1 MAQRSSNDILDDI
14 LNTLSF
20 IIQEQRTYQSKILKE
35 VKDIRK
41 AKNNSNHNINNDQ
54 DSQLSTIE
62 LLLGTSQISKNQQN
76 HSNSNNNITSLN
88 DIIKSLNNLNK
99 IDPKKIKNLNSA
111 LGKIIKTAN
120 TISINKEQ
128 AQGLS
133 SVSNFLR
140 SLAGIDFLTT
150 RSYIFIRSGILNHLS
165 KQLVNLAKS
174 IQLTGQQAQNQR
186 YVKDFIKNMGLLM
199 NVIKEIPDNLS
210 KGISKKSAQR
220 IADFFSILIN
230 NLPNDKDAVQKGKTL
245 VLLSDAI
252 SKMNVSAMIGLA
264 MGSIFI
270 GKRTGKAIY
279 EFINQLLKITEKHSD
294 KDIKALGV
302 FFKELSNTVLKITAS
317 IAALALIV
325 TLFPTETI
333 IKSIGIISIV
343 TLGMVGVSILLSLH
357 EGKLSKGIKGI
368 EAIGKSVLLMTVA
381 ISSMALITKLT
392 DKQTIA
398 DSVGIILLLTITMTG
413 VAMLLS
419 TNKRMLTRGI
429 EGIKTIA
436 TSILLITAAI
446 GLITLLVANA
456 NINDVLTGLSI
467 VIGTVTVMVGLTVL
481 LSKIDKDNMEAARNT
496 MYALTGILTVVSLV
510 TLLIFPK
517 IADNSE
523 DILKG
528 SLVIGGIILG
538 MVAITYAISK
548 IDEKSLHN
556 ANMTMITL
564 TGILVIVALT
574 AQYILAPLG
583 DQWEQAAKGA
593 VVVLGIIG
601 LMGLITFGL
610 SKIEGKDLKHATIT
624 MAALT
629 IMLVIISLT
638 VDKLLIPIGK
648 QWANAAKGGTVVLGI
663 IGIMS
668 LIVLGLSKIKKDNLR
683 EGVIALA
690 AITIIFGAITLI
702 TDKYLIPIGK
712 QWANAAKGGT
722 VILGIIAGMGAIIVA
737 VNRYLKEN
745 NIKKSIISLGIMTTL
760 LAVVSIITQKYLIP
774 IGKKGK
780 DALKGGVL
788 VEGII
793 AGMSLIVI
801 GVTKLL
807 AKTSTS
813 ELIKGGLVI
822 AGIGGLL
829 WVLTKTLTPYIKLSI
844 LAANNKM
851 NILTGG
857 LMIAGILTAWG
868 LLMTGVGAL
877 VSNPIVPIVMAIGGA
892 TIAGI
897 SLIIFGVT
905 KALTPY
911 VTLSKLLVKEKQYI
925 TSGGKLVT
933 KVLSEFKDI
942 IVSVGSLTS
951 FKDGFNM
958 AIGTAAIADISLVMF
973 GLSKGLIPFIKTI
986 DMIKKNNIT
995 QSTVKQFKDIVIGQ
1009 KTGLYET
1016 LKEVIDKLSDVGI
1029 ISLMKAK
1036 FIAGR
1041 LKPIFDTISKFFE
1054 IIKNA
1059 CNLNYVSEWDK
1070 DGKPIAYKSITMPML
1085 KQAAGVISKAFEQFL
1100 VSLAVGVQALSKT
1113 SMITLFWLSKSISPV
1128 MNSVS
1133 TFTDSILKVISASIP
1148 CEWDKDGKPI
1158 KFRQFQP
1165 AEFQKAAIVI
1175 TDAFATFLETMTPR
1189 LQGISKI
1196 AGMVVLQLRAGIGP
1210 VMSSVATYTD
1220 AILKLINGQQITY
1233 TDERTGQEVTKWIPF
1248 NPAKFKKGANDIADC
1263 FFNFIDTMYN
1273 RFKAQN
1279 YTEHNYKVDTHW
1291 FKKDTITDNAK
1302 QKNHIT
1308 DLISGMQGI
1317 EQIISQVDNYLNLIA
1332 KVGEKSAKINIRKV
1346 SDTISQSYTN
1356 FVSIILNRFGNQTT
1370 YKLIEQAINSVN
1382 ASSKIIKQFTSIF
1395 DNLADMYKD
1404 DAENANKGVASIKK
1418 IINEFINAKYLK
1430 SLTYLHNVLVNHV
1443 QPAIYDLSKITDG
1456 FANLRVNGQNINA
1469 ARAYRNAKYISDI
1482 LITITNAIKEYK
1494 TVSNNKLTFGNIT
1507 HLTNVIKT
1515 SMYNVNKSYNHFYNS
1530 FRKVD
1535 KKIVN
1540 ELSVYSHT
1548 VLNTA
1553 KVTDSFTVA
1562 IKKLDKALIT
1572 KEQERNKVFTKLKQN
1587 IGSIADEI
1595 NKVNASLRE
1604 NQKLQLESYKMV
1616 QKSLI
1621 TSTQQQYNSPE
1632 PSILSGN
1639 NKTNHNSQLRNTLAG
1654 NVIGDN
1660 NRAIHSSQSIEDV
1673 AERLALSVTNAFESF
1688 LNKNIEIQ
1696 VMYQGQSNANY
1707 GKIKMRH

>member
-14 LNTLSF
+14 LTTLG
-20 IIQEQRTYQSKILKE
+20 IVIQEQRSFQNKILNE
-35 VKDIRK
+35 VKNIKTKQR
-41 AKNNSNHNINNDQ
+41 NNSNQSQNNTAVP
-54 DSQLSTIE
+54 STTE
-62 LLLGTSQISKNQQN
+62 LLMGTTKLQNSTQQN
-76 HSNSNNNITSLN
+76 SQSNKNISNLN
-88 DIIKSLNNLNK
+88 DIINSINNLNK
-99 IDPKKIKNLNSA
+99 VDTKKIERVNVT
-111 LGKIIKTAN
+111 LGKLISTIN
-120 TISINKEQ
+120 TISINKNQ
-128 AQGLS
+128 TNGLS
-133 SVSNFLR
+133 TVSQFLHAL
-140 SLAGIDFLTT
+140 SGIDFLTT

-165 KQLVNLAKS
+165 KQLINLTKS
-174 IQLTGQQAQNQR
+174 IQLTGEQTQNQK
-186 YVKDFIKNMGLLM
+186 YIKEFITNMSLLM
-199 NVIKEIPDNLS
+199 GVIKEIPDKLS
-210 KGISKKSAQR
+210 SGISKKSAQR
-220 IADFFSILIN
+220 ISDFFSILIN

-264 MGSIFI
+264 MGSVFI

-279 EFINQLLKITEKHSD
+279 EFVNQLLKITEKYSD

-317 IAALALIV
+317 IAALSLIV

-333 IKSIGIISIV
+333 IKSMGIIGIV
-343 TLGMVGVSILLSLH
+343 TLGMVGVAVLLSLH
-357 EGKLSKGIKGI
+357 EGHLTEGIKGI
-368 EAIGKSVLLMTVA
+368 ETISKSVLLMTVA
-381 ISSMALITKLT
+381 IGSMALITKLA
-392 DKQTIA
+392 DKQTLVV
-398 DSVGIILLLTITMTG
+398 SVGIILLVTTVMTG
-413 VAMLLS
+413 IALLLS
-419 TNKRMLTRGI
+419 TNKKTLEAGI
-429 EGIKTIA
+429 DGIKTIA
-436 TSILLITAAI
+436 TSVLLITAAI
-446 GLITLLVANA
+446 GLITLIVANTDVN
-456 NINDVLTGLSI
+456 NILTGLGI
-467 VIGTVTVMVGLTVL
+467 VVGTVTVMVGLTVL
-481 LSKIDKDNMEAARNT
+481 LSKIDKDNMEQARNT
-496 MYALTGILTVVSLV
+496 MYALTAILTVVSLV
-510 TLLIFPK
+510 SLLVFPK
-517 IADNSE
+517 IADNAE

-528 SLVIGGIILG
+528 SLVVGGIILG

-556 ANMTMITL
+556 ANITMITL

-583 DQWEQAAKGA
+583 DQWEPAAKGA

-601 LMGLITFGL
+601 LMSLITFGL
-610 SKIEGKDLKHATIT
+610 SKIEDNDLKHATIT

-638 VDKLLIPIGK
+638 TDKLLIPIGK
-648 QWANAAKGGTVVLGI
+648 QWELAAKGGAVVLSI
-663 IGIMS
+663 ISIMS
-668 LIVLGLSKIKKDNLR
+668 LVVLGLSKIKKDNLR

-690 AITIIFGAITLI
+690 AITIIFGGITLI

-712 QWANAAKGGT
+712 QWVNAAKGGT
-722 VILGIIAGMGAIIVA
+722 AILGIIAGMGAIIVA

-745 NIKKSIISLGIMTTL
+745 NIRKSIISLGVMTAL
-760 LAVVSIITQKYLIP
+760 LAAVSIITQKYLIP

-801 GVTKLL
+801 GVSKLMS
-807 AKTSTS
+807 KTSTS

-829 WVLTKTLTPYIKLSI
+829 WILTKALTPYIKLSI

-851 NILTGG
+851 NILVGG

-868 LLMTGVGAL
+868 LLMVGVGAL
-877 VSNPIVPIVMAIGGA
+877 VSNPVVPVVMAVGGA

-911 VTLSKLLVKEKQYI
+911 VALSKLLVKEKQYVI
-925 TSGGKLVT
+925 QSGKLVT

-942 IVSVGSLTS
+942 IVGVGALTS

-958 AIGTAAIADISLVMF
+958 AIGTAAIADISLVMV
-973 GLSKGLIPFIKTI
+973 GLSKGLMPFINI
-986 DMIKKNNIT
+986 MNMIHKYNIT
-995 QSTVKQFKDIVIGQ
+995 TSTVKQFKDIIIGQ
-1009 KTGLYET
+1009 RTGLYET
-1016 LKEVIDKLSDVGI
+1016 LKEVIDKLNEVGI
-1029 ISLMKAK
+1029 LSLMKAK
-1036 FIAGR
+1036 FIAGG
-1041 LKPIFDTISKFFE
+1041 LKPIFDTIGKLFE
-1054 IIKNA
+1054 LIKNA
-1059 CNLNYVSEWDK
+1059 CNMNYVSEWDK

-1113 SMITLFWLSKSISPV
+1113 SMVTLYWLSKSISPV
-1128 MNSVS
+1128 MNSVA
-1133 TFTDSILKVISASIP
+1133 TFTDAILKVISATIP

-1165 AEFQKAAIVI
+1165 AEFQRAAIVI
-1175 TDAFATFLETMTPR
+1175 TDAFTTFLETMTPR

-1233 TDERTGQEVTKWIPF
+1233 TDERTGKEVTKWIPF
-1248 NPAKFKKGANDIADC
+1248 DPAKFKKGANDIADC

-1279 YTEHNYKVDTHW
+1279 YTEHNYNVETHW

-1346 SDTISQSYTN
+1346 SDVIAQSYTN
-1356 FVSIILNRFGNQTT
+1356 FVSIILNRFGNQAT
-1370 YKLIEQAINSVN
+1370 YKAIEQAINSVN
-1382 ASSKIIKQFTSIF
+1382 ASYKIIKQFTSIF
-1395 DNLADMYKD
+1395 DKLSDMYKD
-1404 DAENANKGVASIKK
+1404 DAENASKGVTSIKK

-1443 QPAIYDLSKITDG
+1443 QPAIYDLAKITDG
-1456 FANLRVNGQNINA
+1456 FANLRVNGQNVNA
-1469 ARAYRNAKYISDI
+1469 ARAYRNAKYISDA

-1494 TVSNNKLTFGNIT
+1494 AVSNSKLTFENIT
-1507 HLTNVIKT
+1507 HLTGVVKT
-1515 SMYNVNKSYNHFYNS
+1515 SMYNASKSYNHFYNS

-1535 KKIVN
+1535 KKIIN

-1553 KVTDSFTVA
+1553 KITDTFTIA

-1595 NKVNASLRE
+1595 NKVNASLHE

-1616 QKSLI
+1616 QKSVI
-1621 TSTQQQYNSPE
+1621 ASAQQQYNSSE

-1639 NKTNHNSQLRNTLAG
+1639 NKTIHNNQLRNTLAG
-1654 NVIGDN
+1654 NVLGDN
-1660 NRAIHSSQSIEDV
+1660 RNVHSPQSIEDV

>member
-14 LNTLSF
+14 LTTLG
-20 IIQEQRTYQSKILKE
+20 IVIQEQRTFQNKILNE
-35 VKDIRK
+35 VKNIKTKQR
-41 AKNNSNHNINNDQ
+41 NNSNQSQNNTAVP
-54 DSQLSTIE
+54 STTE
-62 LLLGTSQISKNQQN
+62 LLMGTSKLQNGNQKRQAE
-76 HSNSNNNITSLN
+76 NIANLN
-88 DIIKSLNNLNK
+88 ELIKTINNLNK
-99 IDPKKIKNLNSA
+99 IDVKKIKKVNAALWHILN
-111 LGKIIKTAN
+111 N
-120 TISINKEQ
+120 VRNISITKHQ
-128 AQGLS
+128 AQGLTA
-133 SVSNFLR
+133 VSKFLQ
-140 SLAGIDFLTT
+140 SLSGLDFITA
-150 RSYIFIRSGILNHLS
+150 RSYIIIKSGILNTFA
-165 KQLVNLAKS
+165 KQLINLQKS
-174 IQLTGQQAQNQR
+174 LYLTRDEAQRQKYIR
-186 YVKDFIKNMGLLM
+186 KFILNMGLLM
-199 NVIKEIPDNLS
+199 SVIKDFPDKLP
-210 KGISKKSAQR
+210 KTISNKTAFR
-220 IADFFSILIN
+220 ITDFFSILIN
-230 NLPNDKDAVQKGKTL
+230 NLPNDKDAVEKGNAL
-245 VLLSDAI
+245 VLLSEAI
-252 SKMNVSAMIGLA
+252 SKMKLSAMIGLA
-264 MGSIFI
+264 IGSKFI

-279 EFINQLLKITEKHSD
+279 EFVNQLLKITKKYKS

-302 FFKELSNTVLKITAS
+302 FFKELSNAVLKITAS

-333 IKSIGIISIV
+333 IKSMVIIGVI
-343 TLGMVGVSILLSLH
+343 TMGMVGVSLLLSLH
-357 EGKLSKGIKGI
+357 EGKLTKGIKGI
-368 EAIGKSVLLMTVA
+368 ETISKSVLLMTVA
-381 ISSMALITKLT
+381 IGAMALISKLS
-392 DKQTIA
+392 DKQTLVV
-398 DSVGIILLLTITMTG
+398 SVGIILLVTAAMTG

-419 TNKRMLTRGI
+419 TNKKTLDKGI
-429 EGIKTIA
+429 DGIKTIA
-436 TSILLITAAI
+436 TSVLLITAAI
-446 GLITLLVANA
+446 GLIALIVANTDVN
-456 NINDVLTGLSI
+456 NIVIGLGI
-467 VIGTVTVMVGLTVL
+467 VIGTVTAMVGLTFL
-481 LSKIDKDNMEAARNT
+481 LSKIDKDNMEQARNT
-496 MYALTGILTVVSLV
+496 MYALTAILTVVSLV
-510 TLLIFPK
+510 SLLIFPK
-517 IADNSE
+517 IADNAE

-528 SLVIGGIILG
+528 SLVVGGIILG

-556 ANMTMITL
+556 ANITMITL

-583 DQWEQAAKGA
+583 DQWEPAAKGA

-601 LMGLITFGL
+601 LMSLITFGL
-610 SKIEGKDLKHATIT
+610 SKIEDNDLKRATIT

-638 VDKLLIPIGK
+638 TDMLLIPIGK
-648 QWANAAKGGTVVLGI
+648 QWGLAAKGGAVVLSI

-668 LIVLGLSKIKKDNLR
+668 LIVLGLSKIKKKNLR
-683 EGVIALA
+683 EGVIALGA
-690 AITIIFGAITLI
+690 LTIMFGAVTLI
-702 TDKYLIPIGK
+702 TDMYLIPIGK
-712 QWANAAKGGT
+712 QWVNAAKGGT
-722 VILGIIAGMGAIIVA
+722 VILGIIAGMGAIVVG
-737 VNRYLKEN
+737 VNHYLKKN
-745 NIKKSIISLGIMTTL
+745 NIRKSIISLGVMTAL
-760 LAVVSIITQKYLIP
+760 LAAVSIITQKYLIP
-774 IGKKGK
+774 IGRKGK

-801 GVTKLL
+801 GVSKLMS
-807 AKTSTS
+807 KTSTS

-829 WVLTKTLTPYIKLSI
+829 WILTKALTPYIKLSI

-851 NILTGG
+851 NILVGG

-868 LLMTGVGAL
+868 LLMVGVGAL
-877 VSNPIVPIVMAIGGA
+877 VSNPVVPVVMAVGGA

-911 VTLSKLLVKEKQYI
+911 VALSKLLVKEKQYVI
-925 TSGGKLVT
+925 QGGKLVT

-942 IVSVGSLTS
+942 IVSVGALTS

-958 AIGTAAIADISLVMF
+958 AIGTAAIADISLVMV
-973 GLSKGLIPFIKTI
+973 GLSKGLMPFINTMN
-986 DMIKKNNIT
+986 MIHKYNIT
-995 QSTVKQFKDIVIGQ
+995 TSTVKQFKDIIIGQ
-1009 KTGLYET
+1009 RTGLYET
-1016 LKEVIDKLSDVGI
+1016 LKEVIDKLNEVGI
-1029 ISLMKAK
+1029 LSLMKAK
-1036 FIAGR
+1036 FIAGG
-1041 LKPIFDTISKFFE
+1041 LKPIFDTIGKFFE

-1059 CNLNYVSEWDK
+1059 CNMNYVSEWDK

-1113 SMITLFWLSKSISPV
+1113 SMVTLYWLSKSISPV
-1128 MNSVS
+1128 MNSVA
-1133 TFTDSILKVISASIP
+1133 TFTDAILKVISATIP

-1165 AEFQKAAIVI
+1165 AEFQRAAIVI

-1233 TDERTGQEVTKWIPF
+1233 TDERTGKEVTKWIPF
-1248 NPAKFKKGANDIADC
+1248 DPAKFKKGANDIADC

-1279 YTEHNYKVDTHW
+1279 YTEHNYNVETHW

-1346 SDTISQSYTN
+1346 SDTIAQSYTN
-1356 FVSIILNRFGNQTT
+1356 FVSIILSKFGNQAS
-1370 YKLIEQAINSVN
+1370 YKAIEQAITSVN
-1382 ASSKIIKQFTSIF
+1382 ASYKIIKKFTSIF
-1395 DNLADMYKD
+1395 DKLSDMYKD

-1456 FANLRVNGQNINA
+1456 FANLRVNGQNVNA
-1469 ARAYRNAKYISDI
+1469 ARASRNAKYISDA

-1494 TVSNNKLTFGNIT
+1494 TISNDKLTFENIT
-1507 HLTNVIKT
+1507 HLTGVVKT
-1515 SMYNVNKSYNHFYNS
+1515 SMYNVSTSYNHFYNS

-1553 KVTDSFTVA
+1553 KVTDTFTIA

-1616 QKSLI
+1616 QKSVI
-1621 TSTQQQYNSPE
+1621 TSAQQQYNSSE
-1632 PSILSGN
+1632 PSILGSNNGN
-1639 NKTNHNSQLRNTLAG
+1639 NHHNPLRNTLAG
-1654 NVIGDN
+1654 NVLGDN
-1660 NRAIHSSQSIEDV
+1660 RNVHSPQSIEDV